1 MKLLMM
7 FLCAILLDA
16 QDPWLQVQAIP
27 AGHRVRVETVTQRQ
41 TGHVVS
47 ISDDSIRLDSTSV
60 PRSEITRVYAQS
72 ASHRKRNTIIGAAIG
87 VGIGIAMYATLGRL
101 LGNEG
106 AEGTELLAIVP
117 AAAGAAIG
125 AAVPTGRMK
134 KVYDANQR

>member
-1 MKLLMM
+1 
-7 FLCAILLDA
+7 
-16 QDPWLQVQAIP
+16 
-27 AGHRVRVETVTQRQ
+27 VRVETVTQRQ

-47 ISDDSIRLDSTSV
+47 VSDDSIRLDSTSV

-72 ASHRKRNTIIGAAIG
+72 ASQRKRNTIIGAAIG